1 MMNMRKLSGLNKRVG
16 ILLLI
21 SAATVI
27 ALFFVGPIPQDQ
39 NYHLF
44 ADTRRMFGVNNF
56 FDVTSNVFFIFAGG
70 LGLIRLSRLS
80 QTLSAQGYF
89 VMCLGVLFVAFGSAY
104 YHLAPANESLVW
116 DRLPMT
122 VAFMA
127 LFSLLLGER
136 VTENHNRYILW
147 LLLAAGIGSVLYW
160 AWTESSGNG
169 DLRPYAVV
177 QFLPIILMPL
187 ILIMFRQKYLS
198 NGLLLS
204 AFALYFVAKVFE
216 YFDAQIFTALGFL
229 SGHSIKHVAA
239 AGAVLCIIYAV
250 PARRQQ

>member
-1 MMNMRKLSGLNKRVG
+1 MRKHSTTDKRAGL
-16 ILLLI
+16 LLLI
-21 SAATVI
+21 SGAAVL
-27 ALFFVGPIPQDQ
+27 ALFFDGPIPQDQ

-44 ADTRRMFGVNNF
+44 ADSRRMFGVDNF
-56 FDVTSNVFFIFAGG
+56 LDVTSNVFFILAGG
-70 LGLIRLSRLS
+70 LGLKRISNLS
-80 QTLSAQGYF
+80 QTLSVQSYS
-89 VMCLGVLFVAFGSAY
+89 VLCLGVLFVAFGSAY
-104 YHLAPANESLVW
+104 YHLAPTNESLVW

-136 VTENHNRYILW
+136 VTRNHNRYILW

-187 ILIMFRQKYLS
+187 ILIMFRQRYLS
-198 NGLLLS
+198 NTLLIW
-204 AFALYFVAKVFE
+204 AFALYFLAKVFE
-216 YFDAQIFTALGFL
+216 YFDAQIFTALGFI
-229 SGHSIKHVAA
+229 SGHSIKHIAA
-239 AGAVLCIIYAV
+239 AAAVLCIIYAV
-250 PARRQQ
+250 PTRR